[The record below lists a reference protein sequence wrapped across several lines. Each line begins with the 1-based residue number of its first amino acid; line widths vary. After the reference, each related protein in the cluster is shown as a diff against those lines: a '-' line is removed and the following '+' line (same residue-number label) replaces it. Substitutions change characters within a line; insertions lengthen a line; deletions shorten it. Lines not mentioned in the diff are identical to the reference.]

1 MVLKARGPYLQ
12 CSITST
18 VVPGFFHRYWRL
30 VGDAADLVTGLLCF
44 LHPFGKTRWVLISL
58 NLRKLFQYGKETAQ
72 HSAAFLAPRTAP
84 STQEL
89 SQNVLLVCPC
99 CSFVTTM
106 CLSIWYWKTASVTC
120 LSFGQSVRVVAA
132 QDHGSSDNLAGCIPG
147 AVCLVLLESVMESW
161 LLKRQKNY
169 KGNVSKPLQ
178 AHHWILTLQNSWF
191 SVSHVNK
198 DSIFHLLNV
207 S

>member
-44 LHPFGKTRWVLISL
+44 LHPFAKTRWVLISL

-120 LSFGQSVRVVAA
+120 LSMSVCQSGGCP
-132 QDHGSSDNLAGCIPG
+132 GSWEQWQPCRMHSWSSVFSFAGVHNG
-147 AVCLVLLESVMESW
+147 
-161 LLKRQKNY
+161 
-169 KGNVSKPLQ
+169 
-178 AHHWILTLQNSWF
+178 ILSFKKAKEL
-191 SVSHVNK
+191 
-198 DSIFHLLNV
+198 
-207 S
+207 

>member
-1 MVLKARGPYLQ
+1 MLSAPIWKNKMGFDQSEFKKAVSIWEGDSTAFSCLLSPQ
-12 CSITST
+12 DCSKYTGA
-18 VVPGFFHRYWRL
+18 VP
-30 VGDAADLVTGLLCF
+30 
-44 LHPFGKTRWVLISL
+44 
-58 NLRKLFQYGKETAQ
+58 
-72 HSAAFLAPRTAP
+72 
-84 STQEL
+84 
-89 SQNVLLVCPC
+89 NVLLVCPC

-178 AHHWILTLQNSWF
+178 AHH
-191 SVSHVNK
+191 
-198 DSIFHLLNV
+198 
-207 S
+207 